1 MAYPTNRS
9 GGVVAP
15 SDGVHQP
22 NAGIPAVHHS
32 PPPRPGAPAPRHN
45 RGTAGGPTVR
55 RSRPQRT
62 VTTKAKG
69 KSKGKRPGK
78 GKPSVYH
85 HGLRAG
91 YTKADLNSPTAL
103 TGSPTLGQAIAA
115 ANAQAGAQFNPTI
128 NSLNTRLAGL
138 PAWFNNYRQ
147 QVQAA
152 QGMSNAVA
160 APQVQQAQQ
169 FAQQTGQSLGLQ
181 GPAGEQDQL
190 AAAGRAALTM
200 LGAQALQGIQQA
212 NNNYFSA
219 QQAQV
224 APQQL
229 QATNDLNTQLGQAR
243 QGRAAA
249 AQQALGTIRTQ
260 AQNNAIANATLGL
273 NTAKAQAAEADK
285 AASRKVT
292 VRGQNLSAKA
302 RRQQQGLTKRGQNLT
317 HQDRVASQ
325 QAAQAKRQAAQQQKT
340 VAAKRKFQHK
350 VNDAADRIQTLSK
363 MPVRIRDAKGVP
375 TGKTRKP
382 SPDEVRA
389 QMQKEGY
396 TSAQINAAL
405 RKIRRGQQRDRR
417 HQYQMGMVGSSST
430 GGRPDTA
437 GNPNT

>member
-32 PPPRPGAPAPRHN
+32 PSPRPGAPAPRHN
-45 RGTAGGPTVR
+45 RGAAGGPTVR
-55 RSRPQRT
+55 KSRSQRT
-62 VTTKAKG
+62 VTKG
-69 KSKGKRPGK
+69 KGK
-78 GKPSVYH
+78 GKPKGKKPSRYH
-85 HGLRAG
+85 YGLRAG
-91 YTKADLNSPTAL
+91 YTKADLNTPGAL
-103 TGSPTLGQAIAA
+103 VNSPTLGQAIAA

-128 NSLNTRLAGL
+128 NSLNTRLGGL
-138 PAWFNNYRQ
+138 PSWFNQYRQ

-160 APQVQQAQQ
+160 QPQIQQAQQ
-169 FAQQTGQSLGLQ
+169 FAQNTSQPLGLQ
-181 GPAGEQDQL
+181 GPAGQQDQL

-219 QQAQV
+219 QQAQI
-224 APQQL
+224 APQQF
-229 QATNDLNTQLGQAR
+229 QATTDLNTQLGQAR

-260 AQNNAIANATLGL
+260 AQNNQIANATLGL
-273 NTAKAQAAEADK
+273 NTAKAQLAEQDK
-285 AASRKVT
+285 AASRRVT
-292 VRGQNLSAKA
+292 VRGQNLSAA
-302 RRQQQGLTKRGQNLT
+302 ARRRQQGLAKRGQDLT

-350 VNDAADRIQTLSK
+350 VNDAADRWQTLSK
-363 MPVRIRDAKGVP
+363 LPKRLYNDPNNPNKV
-375 TGKTRKP
+375 TGTRKP
-382 SPDEVRA
+382 TPDEIRA
-389 QMQKEGY
+389 VMQKEGY

-405 RKIRRGQQRDRR
+405 RQLRRRR
-417 HQYQMGMVGSSST
+417 RQAENKST
-430 GGRPDTA
+430 GLSTQISHKLSPAPGGARPT
-437 GNPNT
+437 